1 MPPPAVFCHP
11 NDGCL
16 TAARALVRRG
26 VEVHL
31 LTTPEYRYVLA
42 SRGVHGRVMPDIRT
56 HTQEWLDELNG
67 IGAAAVLCGS
77 DAASEWVTAHRDSL
91 LPTLRTFE
99 SADRVHVDLM
109 DKQILYRTAN
119 EAGVRAP
126 WMVHVATADELA
138 MHLATVTFPCVVKPT
153 MGHVA
158 KQMLGIGTTAVASRA
173 ELAAATAP
181 LLAHEIPFLLTELV
195 PGPETALE
203 GSVAVRAADGEYA
216 LEYGR
221 HKVRQWP
228 LDYGVGSL
236 LESAD
241 VPETLKMNRQLLDHT
256 GYVGI
261 SACETKR
268 HSGTGELYLIE
279 INVRVPASFGLA
291 EAAGTDG
298 AWRLYAA
305 LTGLPLG
312 RQPEPVEGR
321 KVMLPQKDLQA
332 AAARIRRR
340 ETTPLAVLRSWRGVR
355 DTAAWS
361 WRDPAPALAQVRTII
376 ADRRT
381 RKAP

>member
-31 LTTPEYRYVLA
+31 LATPEYRYVLA

-56 HTQEWLDELNG
+56 HAQEWLDELNG

-77 DAASEWVTAHRDSL
+77 DAASEWITTHRDRL

-138 MHLATVTFPCVVKPT
+138 MHLDTITFPCVVKPT

-158 KQMLGIGTTAVASRA
+158 KQVLGIGTTAVASRA
-173 ELAAATAP
+173 ELAAASAP
-181 LLAHEIPFLLTELV
+181 LLDHGIPFLLTELV

-203 GSVAVRAADGEYA
+203 GSVAVRTPDGEYA

-312 RQPEPVEGR
+312 RQPDPVQGR

-332 AAARIRRR
+332 AVARIRRR
-340 ETTPLAVLRSWRGVR
+340 ETTPAAVLRSWRGVR

-361 WRDPAPALAQVRTII
+361 WRDPAPVLAQVRSII
-376 ADRRT
+376 AGRRA
-381 RKAP
+381 RKVR

>member
-31 LTTPEYRYVLA
+31 LATPEYRYVLA
-42 SRGVHGRVMPDIRT
+42 SRGVQGRVMPDIRT

-77 DAASEWVTAHRDSL
+77 DAASEGVTAHRDRL

-109 DKQILYRTAN
+109 DKQILYRTAT

-126 WMVHVATADELA
+126 WMVHVASADELA
-138 MHLATVTFPCVVKPT
+138 IHLDTVTFPCVVKPT

-158 KQMLGIGTTAVASRA
+158 KQTLGIGTTAVASRA
-173 ELAAATAP
+173 ELATATGP
-181 LLAHEIPFLLTELV
+181 LLAHDIPFLLTELV

-203 GSVAVRAADGEYA
+203 GSVAVRTPDGEYA

-256 GYVGI
+256 GFVGI

-305 LTGLPLG
+305 LTGLPLD
-312 RQPEPVEGR
+312 RQPEPVHGR

-332 AAARIRRR
+332 ALARIRRR
-340 ETTPLAVLRSWRGVR
+340 ETTPAAVLRSWRGVR

-361 WRDPAPALAQVRTII
+361 WRDPAPALAQVRSII
-376 ADRRT
+376 AGRRA
-381 RKAP
+381 RRS